1 MQSQAHSII
10 FPPSQENSQCLG
22 MQTYKSLTVFGCG
35 LVYLAALG
43 VNAVTTERKS
53 GRGAGR
59 GAAKVARG
67 RVRRVELT
75 GGEAAA
81 EMRS

>member
-10 FPPSQENSQCLG
+10 LPPSQEKSQCLG

-53 GRGAGR
+53 GRGA
-59 GAAKVARG
+59 AKVARG

-75 GGEAAA
+75 GGEATT